1 MSLRSHQYRKPRIY
15 VTQSDLERLS
25 GLAESSSS
33 PAAALLGDELA
44 RATVVKDGDW
54 RRNFVRLYS
63 RVAFNDLTTGRSPR
77 VQVVPPGEATI
88 DEDRISVLTPVGAA
102 LIGLPVGESI
112 GVRMD
117 DGRSL
122 VFAVIEVE
130 NDHAFA

>member
-54 RRNFVRLYS
+54 RRSFVRLYS
-63 RVAFNDLTTGRSPR
+63 RVAFNDLTTGRSRR
-77 VQVVPPGEATI
+77 VQVVPPGEANI

-122 VFAVIEVE
+122 VLAVIEVE

>member
-1 MSLRSHQYRKPRIY
+1 MSLRSHQFRKPAIY
-15 VTQSDLERLS
+15 VSQADLERLS

-33 PAAALLGDELA
+33 PAAALLSEELV

-63 RVAFNDLTTGRSPR
+63 RVEFTDLTNGRTRR
-77 VQVVPPGEATI
+77 VQVVPPGEANI

-122 VFAVIEVE
+122 VLAVVDVE
-130 NDHAFA
+130 SAHAFA

>member
-1 MSLRSHQYRKPRIY
+1 

-25 GLAESSSS
+25 GLADSSSS
-33 PAAALLGDELA
+33 PAAALLGDELV

-63 RVAFNDLTTGRSPR
+63 RVAFNDLTTGRSRR
-77 VQVVPPGEATI
+77 VQVVPPGEANI
-88 DEDRISVLTPVGAA
+88 AEDRISVLTPVGAA

-122 VFAVIEVE
+122 VLAVIEVE
-130 NDHAFA
+130 NDHAFV